1 MHIGSVPIPAVT
13 GAAELTWVGGCR
25 TALAGGGSERMPD
38 CVHWGCVLGQP
49 AAGKTK
55 QAELLA
61 EAFPDDVCV
70 ISVPQLLRKVPGAAD
85 AISAGRLVSDDV
97 VDTAVENEL
106 EKVKEGAIVL
116 LAGYPATRAQA
127 QRMST
132 RNGVARF
139 AVALNF
145 SEDTAR
151 QRILQSSQSDVADER
166 LATYRE
172 HTSSVVANL
181 QTTAGLLVVDGSLK
195 EQDVHKQLR
204 ARLLSPPLVPR
215 ELVPQSSPKSSTD
228 GKTSFSVCQMN
239 VLADGL
245 SGNNAKRGGFSL
257 IPAMYLDWE
266 QRSQMLLK
274 ALSQAG
280 DGDDSMPDI
289 VALQEADHLDDFWNV
304 QMRDLGYDG
313 AARVDE
319 RSPCLSAALAEPKLP
334 DSVAVFWRREVF
346 ELAGE
351 AGKGVDVQDEDGAVV
366 HKSKMLFL
374 QLRMVATGDHIA
386 VVNCH
391 LDSRKNKSGQALRAK
406 QSELIL
412 SKLTELAENTSAL
425 IICGDMNATRGE
437 RCHDSIL

>member
-1 MHIGSVPIPAVT
+1 
-13 GAAELTWVGGCR
+13 
-25 TALAGGGSERMPD
+25 MPG
-38 CVHWGCVLGQP
+38 VHWGCVLGQP
-49 AAGKTK
+49 GSGKTR

-61 EAFPDDVCV
+61 EAFPDDICV
-70 ISVPQLLRKVPGAAD
+70 ISVPQLLRKVPEEAD
-85 AISAGRLVSDDV
+85 ALSGGRLVSDDV
-97 VDTAVENEL
+97 VEASLEDELKKVE
-106 EKVKEGAIVL
+106 EGKMVL

-127 QRMST
+127 QWMST

-145 SEDTAR
+145 SDDTAAR
-151 QRILQSSQSDVADER
+151 QKILQSGQSGAADQR

-172 HTSSVVANL
+172 HTSPLVANL
-181 QTTAGLLVVDGSLK
+181 QATAGLLVVDGSLK

-204 ARLLSPPLVPR
+204 ALLLSPPLVPR
-215 ELVPQSSPKSSTD
+215 ELVPQGSRKSSADTE
-228 GKTSFSVCQMN
+228 TSFSVCQMN

-257 IPAMYLDWE
+257 IPAMHLNWE

-274 ALSQAG
+274 AISQAG
-280 DGDDSMPDI
+280 DGDTSMPDI

-304 QMRDLGYDG
+304 QMRALGYDG
-313 AARVDE
+313 VARVDE
-319 RSPCLSAALAEPKLP
+319 QSPCLNAALAEPKLP

-346 ELAGE
+346 ALAVE
-351 AGKGVDVQDEDGAVV
+351 AEKGVDVNGEDGALV

-374 QLRMVATGDHIA
+374 QLRIVATGNVVA

-391 LDSRKNKSGQALRAK
+391 LDSRKNETGRALRAK
-406 QSELIL
+406 QSELML
-412 SKLTELAENTSAL
+412 SKLTRLAENTSAL

-437 RCHDSIL
+437 PCHDSIL